1 MLDEHSAHVGVYQVL
16 DDLMVSTAVPPG
28 AKGAMFAIID
38 QLRTIAAPPE
48 DLRGAE
54 RISVEMHKL
63 ELALRRGD
71 EAAAQSARQELKS
84 LAAADP
90 TAHLRDQLIAA

>member
-1 MLDEHSAHVGVYQVL
+1 
-16 DDLMVSTAVPPG
+16 
-28 AKGAMFAIID
+28 MFAIID
-38 QLRTIAAPPE
+38 QLRTTAAPPE
-48 DLRGAE
+48 DPLRGAE

-84 LAAADP
+84 LAAAWIA